1 MDFGLASESK
11 ARNSHARSP
20 SDARQDGVKNVFPDS
35 EALKCTS
42 NHLVRGHKSLDHFS
56 RELFSRTAQ
65 DELLNSMNKQY
76 ERLVRCR
83 ARCTALRSQ
92 SGAARKHWQRLLS
105 QYHQITSAYET
116 ALDPYKSVSASSPQQ
131 QDVVV
136 LRGYLIEIGKV
147 LEGQSFKIRIIRGD
161 LHEAQIALEHCELE
175 FMELARL
182 SNSQSNPQST
192 SSTSAYTHTTH
203 TTQPDRRPSWQ
214 TSGSSMPD
222 PLALREEYFKWAADV
237 NMYGEQL
244 ADHNYEYWTSL
255 ADRERR
261 QDQEE
266 VLSLADEDFEAD
278 AQKRR
283 DFITRA
289 LDEAIDNADRLK
301 AECEELGIDLNPQRR
316 NIWDL
321 EDEALSDED
330 IKARAEY
337 RKAFDAALTIVPPEA
352 FENAELVLATP
363 SDHGS
368 EQLDFLAP
376 SERTGSWVET
386 LSQEQYLDE
395 AIDEPKP
402 LDHG

>member
-1 MDFGLASESK
+1 
-11 ARNSHARSP
+11 
-20 SDARQDGVKNVFPDS
+20 
-35 EALKCTS
+35 
-42 NHLVRGHKSLDHFS
+42 
-56 RELFSRTAQ
+56 
-65 DELLNSMNKQY
+65 
-76 ERLVRCR
+76 
-83 ARCTALRSQ
+83 
-92 SGAARKHWQRLLS
+92 
-105 QYHQITSAYET
+105 
-116 ALDPYKSVSASSPQQ
+116 
-131 QDVVV
+131 
-136 LRGYLIEIGKV
+136 
-147 LEGQSFKIRIIRGD
+147 
-161 LHEAQIALEHCELE
+161 
-175 FMELARL
+175 
-182 SNSQSNPQST
+182 
-192 SSTSAYTHTTH
+192 
-203 TTQPDRRPSWQ
+203 
-214 TSGSSMPD
+214 MPD